1 MELISLFFLT
11 ILGVIVGCFG
21 TLIGI
26 GGGFI
31 IVPLLILI
39 YGFEP
44 KFAVGTSLTIV
55 FLNAL
60 SGSFAYIRQRR
71 VDFKIGVFFA
81 LLTIPGAI
89 LGAYIVNFFSSNL
102 FKGVFSLILILA
114 SFKLIISKPVKE
126 KYCNLKKTGS
136 VYRRIIDYNGNVY
149 EYSISLTKGL
159 LINFFIG
166 FISSIFGVGGG
177 IIHVPAMILL
187 LGFPVHIATAT
198 SLFISIFTSITGALT
213 HISLS
218 NVKFNF
224 AIFMGVG
231 TIIGAQFGA
240 LISQKIEGTF
250 IKKLLGLALLTLA
263 IRLLLEVF

>member
-1 MELISLFFLT
+1 MEFIYLVSLI
-11 ILGVIVGCFG
+11 ILGSAVGCFG

-60 SGSFAYIRQRR
+60 SGSFAYIKQRR
-71 VDFKIGVFFA
+71 VDFKIGLFFA

-89 LGAYIVNFFSSNL
+89 LGAYIVNFFNSNL
-102 FKGVFSLILILA
+102 FKAVFSLILILA

-126 KYCNLKKTGS
+126 KYCNLKKTGDF
-136 VYRRIIDYNGNVY
+136 YRRIIDYNGNVY

-198 SLFISIFTSITGALT
+198 SHFILIFTSITGALT
-213 HISLS
+213 HILLS

-224 AIFMGVG
+224 AIFMGIG

-240 LISQKIEGTF
+240 LISQKTKGAF
-250 IKKLLGLALLTLA
+250 IKKLFGLTLLTLA
-263 IRLLLEVF
+263 IRLLLEIF